1 MLTGMDVRV
10 VDDPARVAAEMI
22 ARRLRD
28 AVRRRGS
35 ATIAFSGGSTT
46 PPMLAV
52 LATLDVPWSAVEVFQ
67 VDERVA
73 PDGDPDRNAGQLA
86 VLPLTGVRPPGGP
99 GDVGPG
105 DVGQGDVGQGDVG
118 QGDVGQGRTAVLRAM
133 PVTATDLDAAAA
145 RYAASLPERFDVVH
159 LGMGDDG
166 HTASWPPG
174 DPVIDSPLAVDV
186 SGEFNGRIRMT
197 LTPGAVN
204 RARMRLVLVSGA
216 GKAPMVERW
225 LAGDTTIPV
234 PIPIPIQRV
243 RRTDTVVVLD
253 RAAGGPVVLDG
264 AAGGQPADG

>member
-1 MLTGMDVRV
+1 MDVRV
-10 VDDPARVAAEMI
+10 VDDPSRVAAEMI

-52 LATLDVPWSAVEVFQ
+52 LATLDVPWPAVEVFQ

-86 VLPLTGVRPPGGP
+86 VL
-99 GDVGPG
+99 
-105 DVGQGDVGQGDVG
+105 
-118 QGDVGQGRTAVLRAM
+118 AVERRRLHLM

-145 RYAASLPERFDVVH
+145 RYTANLPERFDIVH

-174 DPVIDSPLAVDV
+174 DPVIDSARPVDI
-186 SGEFNGRIRMT
+186 SGEFNGRVRMT
-197 LTPGAVN
+197 LTPGTVN
-204 RARMRLVLVSGA
+204 RARMRLVLVTGA

-225 LAGDTTIPV
+225 LARDTT
-234 PIPIPIQRV
+234 IPIQRV
-243 RRTDTVVVLD
+243 RRTGTV
-253 RAAGGPVVLDG
+253 VVLDG
-264 AAGGQPADG
+264 AAGGQPAEG

>member
-1 MLTGMDVRV
+1 MDVRV
-10 VDDPARVAAEMI
+10 VDDPSRVAAEMI

-52 LATLDVPWSAVEVFQ
+52 LAMLDVPWPAVEVFQ

-73 PDGDPDRNAGQLA
+73 PDGDPDRNVGQLA
-86 VLPLTGVRPPGGP
+86 VLPLTDGRPPA
-99 GDVGPG
+99 
-105 DVGQGDVGQGDVG
+105 GQD
-118 QGDVGQGRTAVLRAM
+118 RAAVLHAM

-145 RYAASLPERFDVVH
+145 RYSASLPERFDIVH

-174 DPVIDSPLAVDV
+174 DPVIDSARPVDI
-186 SGEFNGRIRMT
+186 SGEFNGRVRMT
-197 LTPGAVN
+197 LTPGTVN
-204 RARMRLVLVSGA
+204 RARMRLELVAGA

-225 LAGDTTIPV
+225 LARDTTIP
-234 PIPIPIQRV
+234 IQRL
-243 RRTDTVVVLD
+243 RRTDTV
-253 RAAGGPVVLDG
+253 VVLDG
-264 AAGGQPADG
+264 AAGGQPAEG

>member
-1 MLTGMDVRV
+1 MDVRV
-10 VDDPARVAAEMI
+10 VDDPARVAAEVI

-73 PDGDPDRNAGQLA
+73 PDGDPDRNVGQLA
-86 VLPLTGVRPPGGP
+86 VLPLTGVRRP
-99 GDVGPG
+99 VGPD
-105 DVGQGDVGQGDVG
+105 DVGQC
-118 QGDVGQGRTAVLRAM
+118 DVGQGRTAVLRVM
-133 PVTATDLDAAAA
+133 PVTATELDAAAA
-145 RYAASLPERFDVVH
+145 RYAASLPARFDVVH

-186 SGEFNGRIRMT
+186 SGEFNGRFRMT
-197 LTPGAVN
+197 LTPTTVN
-204 RARMRLVLVSGA
+204 RARMRLVLVTGA
-216 GKAPMVERW
+216 SKGPMVERW
-225 LAGDTTIPV
+225 LAGDPAV
-234 PIPIPIQRV
+234 PIPIQRV

-253 RAAGGPVVLDG
+253 RAAGGPVVLDD

>member
-1 MLTGMDVRV
+1 MDVRV
-10 VDDPARVAAEMI
+10 VDDPARVAAEVI

-52 LATLDVPWSAVEVFQ
+52 LATLDVPWPAVEVFQ

-73 PDGDPDRNAGQLA
+73 PDGDPDRNVGQLA
-86 VLPLTGVRPPGGP
+86 VLPLTDVRPPAGH
-99 GDVGPG
+99 GDSGHG
-105 DVGQGDVGQGDVG
+105 DSGQGDVGQC
-118 QGDVGQGRTAVLRAM
+118 RTAVLRAM
-133 PVTATDLDAAAA
+133 PVTSTDLGAAAA
-145 RYAASLPERFDVVH
+145 RYAASLPEQFDIVH

-174 DPVIDSPLAVDV
+174 DPVIDSARRVDI
-186 SGEFNGRIRMT
+186 SGEFNGRVRMT
-197 LTPGAVN
+197 LTPGTVN
-204 RARMRLVLVSGA
+204 RARMRLVLVTGA

-225 LAGDTTIPV
+225 LAGDSSI
-234 PIPIPIQRV
+234 PIPDPDPDPIPDPDPNPNPNPLPIQRV

-253 RAAGGPVVLDG
+253 G
-264 AAGGQPADG
+264 AASGQPAEG

>member
-1 MLTGMDVRV
+1 MDVRV
-10 VDDPARVAAEMI
+10 VDDPARVAAEVI

-52 LATLDVPWSAVEVFQ
+52 LATLDVPWPAVEVFQ

-73 PDGDPDRNAGQLA
+73 PDGDPDRNVGQLA
-86 VLPLTGVRPPGGP
+86 VLPLTNVRSPVGP
-99 GDVGPG
+99 GDVGPD
-105 DVGQGDVGQGDVG
+105 DVGP
-118 QGDVGQGRTAVLRAM
+118 GRTAVLRAM

-145 RYAASLPERFDVVH
+145 RYAASLPERFDIVH

-174 DPVIDSPLAVDV
+174 DPVIDSGRRVDI
-186 SGEFNGRIRMT
+186 SGEFNGRVRMT
-197 LTPGAVN
+197 LTPVTVN
-204 RARMRLVLVSGA
+204 RARMRLVLVTGA

-243 RRTDTVVVLD
+243 RRTGTVVVLD

-264 AAGGQPADG
+264 AASGQPADG